1 MLFYMICC
9 EAFVTDAACASSDR
23 SFLLELFGNVVSSA
37 FVFISVIPFE
47 VCLQRLRLGALVSEV
62 AESSGAQFEGILP
75 IVIRSK
81 ILGVIILECCHRH

>member
-1 MLFYMICC
+1 MQHVHLATG
-9 EAFVTDAACASSDR
+9 AFCW
-23 SFLLELFGNVVSSA
+23 SFFGNVVSSA

-81 ILGVIILECCHRH
+81 ILGVIIFFCCRRH

>member
-9 EAFVTDAACASSDR
+9 EAFVTNAACASSDR
-23 SFLLELFGNVVSSA
+23 SFLLSFFGNVVSSA

-47 VCLQRLRLGALVSEV
+47 VCLQRLRLGALVCEV
-62 AESSGAQFEGILP
+62 AESNGAQFEGILP

-81 ILGVIILECCHRH
+81 ILGVIILLCCHRH